1 MTPEER
7 ITARLLSS
15 GLLNFGAGIL
25 SSFLISWYFTP
36 EQARIN
42 SQNVWWFGLLALGLV
57 LSAWSAYVLAH
68 RAER

>member
-15 GLLNFGAGIL
+15 GFLNFAAGIL

-36 EQARIN
+36 EQGRIGG
-42 SQNVWWFGLLALGLV
+42 QNVWWFGLLALALV
-57 LSAWSAYVLAH
+57 LSVWAAYVLAH
-68 RAER
+68 WAER